1 MKKYKFMILFI
12 LVVFIFGC
20 AGTQKKISEMTP
32 LQKYDMYRTTF
43 NDVIEYQYL
52 PWAKA
57 QPEETKVKLRSEV
70 NPLVKDTEEAL
81 SLYGK
86 SAKGEIPDPEAK
98 LEFFLKI
105 KNRLYTML
113 LKYGLEVDESTAKGA
128 EYDPGTIT
136 VTVYV
141 HQYGHRYTCS
151 AKLPS

>member
-1 MKKYKFMILFI
+1 MKKYRLTILLV

-20 AGTQKKISEMTP
+20 AATQEKISRMTP
-32 LQKYDMYRTTF
+32 LQKYDMYRTMF

-70 NPLVKDTEEAL
+70 NPLIKDTEEAL

-86 SAKGEIPDPEAK
+86 SAKGEMPDQEAR
-98 LEFFLKI
+98 LEFFLRI
-105 KNRLYTML
+105 KNRLYAML
-113 LKYGLEVDESTAKGA
+113 FNYGLKVDESNAKGA

-141 HQYGHRYTCS
+141 YQYGYRYNCS
-151 AKLPS
+151 ANLPG